1 VLGEKNEVIH
11 EGKKPDNEKFHHF
24 DDFVDAIR
32 NSRRPSADILEG
44 HRSVAIVH
52 LSNIALRAGRSLDFD
67 PRTETILGDPEASA
81 LLSRTYRQGGH
92 WAIPN
97 GV

>member
-1 VLGEKNEVIH
+1 
-11 EGKKPDNEKFHHF
+11 
-24 DDFVDAIR
+24 
-32 NSRRPSADILEG
+32 
-44 HRSVAIVH
+44 VAIVH